1 MLSEEL
7 SVQGK
12 PVASAEIRII
22 VRKLR
27 PAKETILTNRNT
39 VVGTAHPQEKHQWQ
53 MTTVSFSWKTSFTVS
68 NEESYI
74 YLHLKSK
81 IM

>member
-39 VVGTAHPQEKHQWQ
+39 AVGTAHPQEKHQWQ
-53 MTTVSFSWKTSFTVS
+53 MTTVSFSWKTSFTAS

>member
-7 SVQGK
+7 SVKGK

-39 VVGTAHPQEKHQWQ
+39 VVGTAHPQEKHQ
-53 MTTVSFSWKTSFTVS
+53 MTTVSFSWKTSFTAS